1 MKPQQPT
8 PSSIIR
14 VSQRLTPLAG
24 IAAVDPDGGVHAEG
38 ERRHSAWHNFWIVD
52 DPVLRDAGLRAEQD
66 IAKVRLLL
74 AGLLCL
80 IPINALLENPAHA
93 ENWVGMAIAAASVLC
108 GLGFLLLTR
117 RDVVPRWVGFAASML
132 DVTWVSIALLVYA
145 ALGKPEIA
153 VNSRVVFEIYF
164 LCIAITCVRYD
175 RRITLVAGM
184 LAMAQY
190 GVVVWFATRGLRHA
204 DEWLLRGYGRVDFS
218 DQVARIVLLGMA
230 TAISLLIVK
239 RIQQLRVL
247 SVRDRLTGLVIRG
260 YFDERLGE
268 EFRRCTRTG
277 APLSVAMLDLDY
289 FKSFNDRFGHAVGD
303 LVLAAVS
310 RAVRQLVRAEDVVG
324 RYGGE
329 ELIVMLPGIDK
340 ARALDRMEQIR
351 RAVSRVRVEHDT
363 TPLPVAAGPEAAAAA
378 PVLTASIG
386 IASWPEDGIDS
397 VEALVFRADA
407 RLLQAKA
414 TGRNR
419 VIADLVVPTPVSEP
433 AVTEAGD

>member
-1 MKPQQPT
+1 MAPVQPT
-8 PSSIIR
+8 PQSVVR

-24 IAAVDPDGGVHAEG
+24 IAAVGPDGGVHDDD
-38 ERRHSAWHNFWIVD
+38 RRQSAWRSFWGVD
-52 DPVLRDAGLRAEQD
+52 DPVLRDAGLRAEQE

-80 IPINALLENPAHA
+80 IPINAVLKDASRQ
-93 ENWVGMAIAAASVLC
+93 ENWIGLVIATASVVA
-108 GLGFLLLTR
+108 GFGFLLLTR

-132 DVTWVSIALLVYA
+132 DVTWVSIGLVLYTVI
-145 ALGKPEIA
+145 GRPDIS
-153 VNSRVVFEIYF
+153 VNSRVVFEVYF

-175 RRITLVAGM
+175 RRITAVTGA

-190 GVVVWFATRGLRHA
+190 CLIIWIATRDLVSPLDWVA
-204 DEWLLRGYGRVDFS
+204 RGYGRFDAG
-218 DQVARIVLLGMA
+218 DQFARVVLLGIA

-268 EFRRCTRTG
+268 EFRRCQRTNT
-277 APLSVAMLDLDY
+277 PLSVAMLDLDY

-329 ELIVMLPGIDK
+329 ELIVMLPGLDK
-340 ARALDRMEQIR
+340 ERAAERMEQIR
-351 RAVSRVRVEHDT
+351 RAVSRVRLEHDT
-363 TPLPVAAGPEAAAAA
+363 TPVPVGGEKPANVT

-386 IASWPEDGIDS
+386 IASWPEDGVAS
-397 VEALVFRADA
+397 MEALVFCADS
-407 RLLQAKA
+407 RLLKAKA
-414 TGRNR
+414 SGRDR
-419 VIADLVVPTPVSEP
+419 VVADLVTDTPTV
-433 AVTEAGD
+433 ADRAG